1 MRKFRCQNC
10 SKDIKINLQMGTKNR
25 NHCPHC
31 LFSLHVDEKPGDR
44 SSRCYK
50 LMEPIG
56 LTFKKEG
63 YDKYGKE
70 KIGELMLIHECQRC
84 KKISINRIAADDKID
99 MIVKLLD
106 QTKEDYL
113 LKETL
118 LRQRINALTT
128 KDEEKLKKQLYGKT

>member
-1 MRKFRCQNC
+1 MKKFKCQNC

-25 NHCPHC
+25 NHCPNC

-44 SSRCYK
+44 SSLCYK

-70 KIGELMLIHECQRC
+70 KIGELM
-84 KKISINRIAADDKID
+84 
-99 MIVKLLD
+99 
-106 QTKEDYL
+106 
-113 LKETL
+113 
-118 LRQRINALTT
+118 
-128 KDEEKLKKQLYGKT
+128 